1 MCPNGNRPKRT
12 TKKNGFWKTGNSKV
26 AVCDV
31 KQRRLGYKRNLAFY
45 DEKKRKTTW
54 LMTEYTT
61 TDPNLPVGNGTK
73 LNNFVLCKIYKKEKK
88 GDRNMANEDEGNE
101 EQNQPDY
108 EPSPR
113 RRRLNPGSNLPNE
126 PQHVWI
132 QEANHHLVAPLQPA
146 NCYQQEVNNIDT
158 EALTSGPDQP
168 FTAHT
173 LSANQDIGSN
183 HDAMTSQTR
192 MNTSHYPITN
202 NSSSTQP
209 QLVNP
214 HAMTETEMTQ
224 SLCGSSTCD
233 DQQNQS
239 TMMATDEFLD
249 GASSF
254 TEMEA
259 EQLPYCKID
268 AIQSSVTSTNCP
280 PDSTADQVPQLDE
293 DFFEL
298 NPTDEFSLIY
308 NFSLDDQV
316 PELPANND
324 TTTPLYDEDLF
335 DFSRDEFPQ
344 LLPLTDEDLSNF
356 NTMLESDIFWG

>member
-1 MCPNGNRPKRT
+1 
-12 TKKNGFWKTGNSKV
+12 
-26 AVCDV
+26 
-31 KQRRLGYKRNLAFY
+31 
-45 DEKKRKTTW
+45 
-54 LMTEYTT
+54 
-61 TDPNLPVGNGTK
+61 
-73 LNNFVLCKIYKKEKK
+73 
-88 GDRNMANEDEGNE
+88 
-101 EQNQPDY
+101 
-108 EPSPR
+108 
-113 RRRLNPGSNLPNE
+113 
-126 PQHVWI
+126 
-132 QEANHHLVAPLQPA
+132 
-146 NCYQQEVNNIDT
+146 
-158 EALTSGPDQP
+158 
-168 FTAHT
+168 
-173 LSANQDIGSN
+173 
-183 HDAMTSQTR
+183 
-192 MNTSHYPITN
+192 
-202 NSSSTQP
+202 
-209 QLVNP
+209 
-214 HAMTETEMTQ
+214 MTETEMTQ